1 MPATDSF
8 SAVPYSASV
17 LSASIPR
24 STFVPRAMEPLLELA
39 MRASGFRSTES
50 TNGTALPAA
59 SRESEPACDPC
70 IYDGSA
76 ELQRFLADLDDLTI
90 WPEDAPS
97 LIDASDEQLH
107 AMLEE
112 SPDLARFVPDLTDED
127 PFEIREGLASIHF
140 DENDLP
146 G

>member
-1 MPATDSF
+1 MLATDSS
-8 SAVPYSASV
+8 SAVPSSASA
-17 LSASIPR
+17 LAPSFPR
-24 STFVPRAMEPLLELA
+24 SMYVPRAMEPLLELA
-39 MRASGFRSTES
+39 LRASGFRSSESIES
-50 TNGTALPAA
+50 TALQAA
-59 SRESEPACDPC
+59 QESEPVCDPC
-70 IYDGSA
+70 IYEGSA
-76 ELQRFLADLDDLTI
+76 ELQRFLANLDDLTV
-90 WPEDAPS
+90 WPEDGPS

-127 PFEIREGLASIHF
+127 PFEFREGLASIHF